1 MAFAYTIKD
10 QEGIH
15 FVTFTV
21 HQWADVFTRKMYTE
35 ILLDS
40 IKFCQTNKGLK
51 VYAWVVMSNHC
62 HLIVSSSKDPLSDI
76 IRDLKKFT
84 SKKIIESIA
93 QNEKESRKNWLLW
106 LLNNGCLQNI

>member
-21 HQWADVFTRKMYTE
+21 HQWVDVFSRKMYTE

-76 IRDLKKFT
+76 IRDLKKRLP
-84 SKKIIESIA
+84 
-93 QNEKESRKNWLLW
+93 SRKGWKDVPIGWWLRWMAVLTKRF
-106 LLNNGCLQNI
+106 